1 MYLITAQD
9 MIKELQKLPPDQYIS
24 GVGINN
30 SNSCNMLVICGIG
43 SESILEIPMKSVDDN
58 KLRGLRR

>member
-9 MIKELQKLPPDQYIS
+9 MIKELRKLPPDQYIS
-24 GVGINN
+24 DVGINN

-43 SESILEIPMKSVDDN
+43 AESILEIPMKSVDDD